1 VAVEFETAVVVVET
15 GARADGFRFGDTCAE
30 LVVADMLESVLLPR
44 IIAEGFSF
52 FSFFSLTG
60 GGCTGEG
67 VGRGKAMLLLS
78 GRAVTTDVGGLMG
91 RDVPIGAAERATGRA
106 IGMPLPQAAELG
118 SEDPATVSSTDDGFG
133 HDAFWDIGGA
143 VTCTCFCLASYSA
156 GRISLASVQLETTRR
171 RHSKQPRTD
180 LITTLTPT
188 RNRPS

>member
-1 VAVEFETAVVVVET
+1 MPARPDGGGGGAFVAVELAVATASVVVDAGT
-15 GARADGFRFGDTCAE
+15 NADGFRFGETCAE
-30 LVVADMLESVLLPR
+30 FVVADMLESVLFPR

-118 SEDPATVSSTDDGFG
+118 RDDPAIVSSMEDGFG
-133 HDAFWDIGGA
+133 HDAFCDIGGA
-143 VTCTCFCLASYSA
+143 VTWTCFCLASYSA
-156 GRISLASVQLETTRR
+156 GRMRLSSV
-171 RHSKQPRTD
+171 RTGKG
-180 LITTLTPT
+180 
-188 RNRPS
+188 SSG